1 MTDLLALVEPIRR
14 LAPGTAVPGLHP
26 LSPLT
31 DAGTGPP
38 ADLVADLTRHI
49 PSDVDAVLRGAAG
62 TAVVQRLTA
71 AGVDTVELLEVAA
84 EVDAVAHD
92 GAAAVDRATVDI
104 LEIAEQCLQQI
115 IGTVVTAPLSPATPA
130 AALQIACTHLARAQ
144 ARLTA
149 LGTELETLISRV
161 AAAEA
166 GLPDAPAA
174 PTPPPTPAGPAGPS
188 GLSGLSG
195 PGPSQTAPPATGTV
209 EPVGDVAVP
218 GTPTP
223 QAAAA
228 VEAAT
233 SALGTPYVW
242 GGTSP
247 STGVDC
253 SGLTQWAYGQA
264 GVDLPRTADQQAVGA
279 QVSADQLAPGDLV
292 VWDGH
297 VAMVTGDG
305 QMIEAGDPV
314 QINPVRTENIGMGFL
329 GFYRPTA

>member
-14 LAPGTAVPGLHP
+14 LVPDAAVPGLHP
-26 LSPLT
+26 LSRLM
-31 DAGTGPP
+31 DAGAGPP
-38 ADLVADLTRHI
+38 ADLVAELTRHI
-49 PSDVDAVLRGAAG
+49 PSGVDAVLRGAAG
-62 TAVVQRLTA
+62 TAAVQRLTA
-71 AGVDTVELLEVAA
+71 AGADATELLEVSA
-84 EVDAVAHD
+84 EVDTVAQD
-92 GAAAVDRATVDI
+92 GAAAVNRAAVDI
-104 LEIAEQCLQQI
+104 LEIAEQCLRQI
-115 IGTVVTAPLSPATPA
+115 LGSVVVAPLSPATPA

-149 LGTELETLISRV
+149 LGTELEVLVNRV
-161 AAAEA
+161 TAADAR
-166 GLPDAPAA
+166 LPGTPSVPAP
-174 PTPPPTPAGPAGPS
+174 PSTPAE
-188 GLSGLSG
+188 LSGSSG
-195 PGPSQTAPPATGTV
+195 ASGAESSEAASPLPGTA
-209 EPVGDVAVP
+209 EPVGDATVSGA
-218 GTPTP
+218 PTP
-223 QAAAA
+223 EAAAA

>member
-14 LAPGTAVPGLHP
+14 LVPDAAVPGMHP
-26 LSPLT
+26 LAPLM
-31 DAGTGPP
+31 DAGAGPP
-38 ADLVADLTRHI
+38 ADLVAELTRHI
-49 PSDVDAVLRGAAG
+49 PSGVDAVLRGTAG
-62 TAVVQRLTA
+62 TAAVQRLTA
-71 AGVDTVELLEVAA
+71 AGVGATELLEVSA
-84 EVDAVAHD
+84 EVDILAQD
-92 GAAAVDRATVDI
+92 GAAAVNRATADI
-104 LEIAEQCLQQI
+104 LEIAEQCLRQI
-115 IGTVVTAPLSPATPA
+115 LGSVVVAPLSPATPA
-130 AALQIACTHLARAQ
+130 AALQIACTHLAQAH

-149 LGTELETLISRV
+149 LGTELEALVNRV
-161 AAAEA
+161 TAADAR
-166 GLPDAPAA
+166 LPEAPAG
-174 PTPPPTPAGPAGPS
+174 PTPPSTPAELPGPS
-188 GLSGLSG
+188 GPSDEGSSETASPASGTEG
-195 PGPSQTAPPATGTV
+195 
-209 EPVGDVAVP
+209 PVGDATVP
-218 GTPTP
+218 GAPTP

-264 GVDLPRTADQQAVGA
+264 GVDLPRTADQQAIGA

>member
-14 LAPGTAVPGLHP
+14 LVPDAAVPGLHP

-31 DAGTGPP
+31 DAGAGPP
-38 ADLVADLTRHI
+38 ADLVAELTRRI
-49 PSDVDAVLRGAAG
+49 PSAVDAVLRGAAG
-62 TAVVQRLTA
+62 TAAVQRLTA
-71 AGVDTVELLEVAA
+71 AGVGATELLEVSA
-84 EVDAVAHD
+84 EVDTVAQD
-92 GAAAVDRATVDI
+92 GAAAVNRAAVDI
-104 LEIAEQCLQQI
+104 LEIAEQCLRQI
-115 IGTVVTAPLSPATPA
+115 LGSVVVAPLSPTTPA
-130 AALQIACTHLARAQ
+130 AALQIACTHLAQAQ

-149 LGTELETLISRV
+149 LGTELEALVNRV
-161 AAAEA
+161 TAAEA
-166 GLPDAPAA
+166 RLPEAPAEL
-174 PTPPPTPAGPAGPS
+174 AGPREPSGPS
-188 GLSGLSG
+188 ATGSSE
-195 PGPSQTAPPATGTV
+195 TAPPTSGTG
-209 EPVGDVAVP
+209 EPVGDGTVP
-218 GTPTP
+218 GAPTP

-247 STGVDC
+247 SRGVDC

-279 QVSADQLAPGDLV
+279 QVSEDQLAPGDLV

-314 QINPVRTENIGMGFL
+314 QVNPVRTENIGMGFL